1 MIAFLNVVLFL
12 FAGALVIAL
21 RELWGR
27 TSELQCAKADLAV
40 QLDRSAKLECKIDD
54 LKRSLDQSEEATR
67 TATRA
72 KGEFLANMSHE
83 IRTPM
88 NGVIGMSDL
97 LLDTP
102 LSVTQ
107 FEAAQTIRTS
117 AEALMTVINDILD
130 FSKLEAGKLT
140 VEKVAFDAADLLEEV
155 AGLSSAAALSKGLE
169 LICDIG
175 NYPDLWIMGDPLRVR
190 QILLNLMSNAIK
202 FTLEG
207 QVEARLVVED
217 GMVKFAVSDT
227 GIGIAPEAQER
238 IFESFA
244 QADASTTRHFG
255 GTGLGLTVSRSLA
268 RLMKGDLYLESTPG
282 EGSLFVFEMPFEAA
296 PASPNGDDAQKPLHG
311 KRILVVDDN
320 PLNRRILEGTLTT
333 WGAAV
338 QTARTGEDA
347 LDIAGKQD
355 QPFDTVLLDM
365 KMPGISGLETA
376 ARLHRDPLHKPRK
389 ALLLT
394 SVGREPTLQELRDA
408 GIERC
413 LCKPARRPTLL
424 AAIQAP
430 SSEAAAAVA
439 VATRMASDIN
449 KDSVLKALVAE
460 DNPVNQKLM
469 CRLLAKLGIEFDC
482 ASNGEIALELL
493 EQNPYHVVFMDIQMP
508 VMDGWAATQK
518 IRANLDKRVQ
528 DTPIIAMTAH
538 AMIGDREKC
547 IAAGMND
554 YVSKPY
560 QFSEIKEALTR
571 VLGHNFDLATYAA

>member
-1 MIAFLNVVLFL
+1 VLILGIVLIAAAIVIPMVIRVKKSREKAWALLEGERASLRSQLEDLGRQLF
-12 FAGALVIAL
+12 
-21 RELWGR
+21 EMR
-27 TSELQCAKADLAV
+27 TSLAN
-40 QLDRSAKLECKIDD
+40 A
-54 LKRSLDQSEEATR
+54 EEATQA
-67 TATRA
+67 ATRA

-102 LSVTQ
+102 LSSIQ
-107 FEAAQTIRTS
+107 YEAAQTIRTS

-140 VEKVAFDAADLLEEV
+140 IDRVAFNATDLLEEV
-155 AGLSSAAALSKGLE
+155 SGLSSAAAISKGLE
-169 LICDIG
+169 LLCDTG
-175 NYPDLWIMGDPLRVR
+175 ALTDLWLFGDPLRVR

-207 QVEARLVVED
+207 EVHAQLRVE
-217 GMVKFAVSDT
+217 GGTVKFSISDT
-227 GIGIAPEAQER
+227 GIGIAPEAQEK

-268 RLMKGDLYLESTPG
+268 RLMNGDVHLKSTAG
-282 EGSLFVFEMPFEAA
+282 VGSVFVFEMPFEEA
-296 PASPNGDDAQKPLHG
+296 PSNSTVVETQKPLAG

-333 WGAAV
+333 WGARV

-347 LDIAGKQD
+347 LEIAAKEAA
-355 QPFDTVLLDM
+355 PFDTVLLDM

-376 ARLHRDPLHKPRK
+376 VRFQQNLAIRPRK
-389 ALLLT
+389 SLLLT
-394 SVGREPTLQELRDA
+394 SIGREPTLQELRDA

-413 LCKPARRPTLL
+413 LCKPARRPILL

-439 VATRMASDIN
+439 MATRMAADMN
-449 KDSVLKALVAE
+449 KESVLKALIAE
-460 DNPVNQKLM
+460 DNPVNQKLI
-469 CRLLAKLGIEFDC
+469 CRLLSKLGIEYDC
-482 ASNGEIALELL
+482 AVNGAIAVEML
-493 EQNPYHVVFMDIQMP
+493 EQSIYDVVFMDIQMP
-508 VMDGWAATQK
+508 VMDGWAATEK
-518 IRANLDKRVQ
+518 IRTNLDKRVQ

-538 AMIGDREKC
+538 AMVGDREKC
-547 IAAGMND
+547 LAAGMND
-554 YVSKPY
+554 YVSKPF
-560 QFSEIKEALTR
+560 QFVQIKEALTR
-571 VLGHNFDLATYAA
+571 SLGHNFDLLPQVA